1 MAPYKNIFFV
11 EDDGNVAHL
20 LKKQLDVL
28 GYTVCGCANNAQ
40 TAIAGIQKSNPDL
53 VLVDIELQGKPE
65 GFAIGDYL
73 ISKTDIPFIYV
84 TGHDDNKVLA
94 QARQTIPDG
103 FLLKPY
109 DMRQLKVAIEM
120 AHRVD

>member
-1 MAPYKNIFFV
+1 MTSCKKIFYI
-11 EDDGNVAHL
+11 EDDRSL
-20 LKKQLDVL
+20 SELMKTQLEKL
-28 GYTVCGCANNAQ
+28 GYEVCGFANTAPA
-40 TAIAGIQKSNPDL
+40 AIAGIQKCNPDM

-65 GFAIGDYL
+65 GLAIGNYL

-84 TGHDDNKVLA
+84 TAHDEKQMLA

-103 FLLKPY
+103 FLLKPF

-120 AHRVD
+120 ANRLD

>member
-1 MAPYKNIFFV
+1 MDTTIKKFISSEPVFFISNVHDALKNIFCV
-11 EDDGNVAHL
+11 EDDANVAHL
-20 LKKQLDVL
+20 LKNQLDVL
-28 GYTVCGCANNAQ
+28 GYHVCGFANNAQ

-53 VLVDIELQGKPE
+53 VAVDIELQGRPE

-84 TGHDDNKVLA
+84 TGHDEKKTLE

-103 FLLKPY
+103 FL
-109 DMRQLKVAIEM
+109 
-120 AHRVD
+120 